1 MKAAVPSAWLVAIVT
16 ASVVLAGERDGAR
29 LAADAVAL
37 CMHADAVE
45 RDERAPLLR
54 RGLALAEEAVVA
66 DEANARAHFA
76 VFCTLGKLVDLDGL
90 GWRTLETAARVRR
103 EVERAVALDPT
114 DVDALVGNGVLLLRL
129 PRMLGGDADEG
140 VRCLERALQLDP
152 WHAEARAQ
160 LWRLRGA
167 SEPVVLDAGRAE

>member
-1 MKAAVPSAWLVAIVT
+1 VPSAWLVAIVT
-16 ASVVLAGERDGAR
+16 VSVALAGEGNGAR

-37 CMHADAVE
+37 CMQADTVE
-45 RDERAPLLR
+45 RAERAPLLR

-66 DEANARAHFA
+66 DEENARAHFA

-90 GWRTLETAARVRR
+90 GWRTLGTAVRVRR

-114 DVDALVGNGVLLLRL
+114 DVDALVGKGVLLLRL
-129 PRMLGGDADEG
+129 PRMLGGDFDQG
-140 VRCLERALQLDP
+140 VLCLERALRLDP

-160 LWRLRGA
+160 LRRLRGA
-167 SEPVVLDAGRAE
+167 SEPVALGAGRTE